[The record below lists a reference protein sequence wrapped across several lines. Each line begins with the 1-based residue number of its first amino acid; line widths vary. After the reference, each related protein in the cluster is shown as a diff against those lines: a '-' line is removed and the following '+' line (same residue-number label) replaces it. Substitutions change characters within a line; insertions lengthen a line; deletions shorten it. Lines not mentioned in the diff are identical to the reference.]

1 MKDSR
6 QPLVGTL
13 VIIASFFFAWGFV
26 KLLPSPWT
34 EAIGQFYWGFG
45 AVVLFNVVAFLIILK
60 IENRKKPKDTI

>member
-6 QPLVGTL
+6 KHWVGTL
-13 VIIASFFFAWGFV
+13 AIIASFFFAWGFV

-60 IENRKKPKDTI
+60 LEKRNKPEG